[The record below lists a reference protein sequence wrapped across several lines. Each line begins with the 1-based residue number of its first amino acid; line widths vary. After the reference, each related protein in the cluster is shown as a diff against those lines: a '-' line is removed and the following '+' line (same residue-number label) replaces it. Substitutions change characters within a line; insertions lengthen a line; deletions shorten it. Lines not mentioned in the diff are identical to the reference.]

1 MIFLNIEDDIVAD
14 SRQQLSK
21 KTNTGKGKQAMK
33 TLFIMIAIRERDDL
47 TLLKQKTEEFLSNKM
62 S

>member
-21 KTNTGKGKQAMK
+21 KTNTEQGKQAMK
-33 TLFIMIAIRERDDL
+33 TLFKMTAVKERDDS